1 MRHPVFKQN
10 QGIRGELFFFDAV
23 VLSRLHFFRKR
34 RYMYYLKTSACF
46 DSAHFLHGYNGKCAN
61 IHGHHWVVEVKISG
75 GKLQENG
82 EKRGMLLDFGDFK
95 HTVKELAESF
105 DHTLIYEKNT
115 LKPATLSALEEEGFS
130 LLETNFRPTAENFAA
145 HIYAELCKK
154 GLPVFSV
161 TVNESP
167 ENCAVYGE

>member
-1 MRHPVFKQN
+1 
-10 QGIRGELFFFDAV
+10 
-23 VLSRLHFFRKR
+23 
-34 RYMYYLKTSACF
+34 MYYLKTSTCF

-75 GKLQENG
+75 DKLQESG

-95 HTVKELAESF
+95 RAVKELAEGF

-115 LKPATLSALEEEGFS
+115 LKPATIAALKEEGFS
-130 LLETNFRPTAENFAA
+130 LLETNFRPTAENLAA
-145 HIYAELCKK
+145 HIYADLCKK
-154 GLPVFSV
+154 GLPVIGV
-161 TVNESP
+161 TVYESP